1 MRYGAQPGKNTEHRP
16 SSYLGRVKIPN
27 TEPRLIALALVWCFA
42 TAAGAQPQAAHRAV
56 KLMGCGFEFTAIHED
71 TALARRAVE
80 AGIAEVSRIERLI
93 SSWDED
99 SQTSAINRNA
109 GIQPVQVGE
118 ELFQLI
124 RRSLKVSDITEGA
137 FDISFA
143 AIEKLYVF
151 NGSEAGLPPAGEVAR
166 SIAKINYRNIILD
179 PGKQTVFLKEE
190 GMRIGFGA
198 IGKGYA
204 ANRARA
210 AMQAMGIA
218 NGLVNASGDLT
229 CWGKQEDGRGW
240 GIAIADP
247 ENKRKAIAWLPIGE
261 GAVATSGDYEKYFL
275 ADGKRYAH
283 IIDPRTG
290 YPTTGIRSVT
300 VICPDAELADAL
312 ATSVFVLGKEKGL
325 ALINQ
330 LKGIECLIITEDKQ
344 MLSSKNLQL
353 Q

>member
-1 MRYGAQPGKNTEHRP
+1 MRNIVLLTVFGLFALTAFAQPGAVH
-16 SSYLGRVKIPN
+16 
-27 TEPRLIALALVWCFA
+27 
-42 TAAGAQPQAAHRAV
+42 QAA
-56 KLMGCGFEFTAIHED
+56 KLMGCGFELTAIHED
-71 TALARRAVE
+71 PVVAREAVK
-80 AGIAEVSRIERLI
+80 AGIEEISRIERLI
-93 SSWDED
+93 SSWDEN

-109 GIQPVQVGE
+109 GIEPVQVDE

-124 RRSLKVSDITEGA
+124 RRSLKVSGLTDGA

-151 NGSEAGLPPAGEVAR
+151 DGTTQELPPEDEVAR
-166 SIAKINYRNIILD
+166 SVAKINYRNIILD
-179 PGKQTVFLKEE
+179 PDKHTVFLKEK

-210 AMQAMGIA
+210 VMKGMGIES
-218 NGLVNASGDLT
+218 GLVNASGDLT
-229 CWGKQEDGRGW
+229 CWGKQEDGKDW

-247 ENKRKAIAWLPIGE
+247 DDKMKAIAWLPVGE
-261 GAVATSGDYEKYFL
+261 GAVVTSGDYEKYFV
-275 ADGKRYAH
+275 AGGRRYAH

-290 YPTTGIRSVT
+290 YPTTGIKSAT
-300 VICPDAELADAL
+300 VVCPDTELADAL

-330 LKGIECLIITEDKQ
+330 LKGIECLIVTEENEI
-344 MLSSKNLQL
+344 LSSNNLEIQYE
-353 Q
+353 

>member
-1 MRYGAQPGKNTEHRP
+1 M
-16 SSYLGRVKIPN
+16 KIFPA
-27 TEPRLIALALVWCFA
+27 LILACLC
-42 TAAGAQPQAAHRAV
+42 AAVLAAQPQAARRAV

-71 TALARRAVE
+71 EALANAAID

-93 SSWDED
+93 SSWDEN
-99 SQTSAINRNA
+99 SRTSAINRNA
-109 GIQPVQVGE
+109 GIQPVQVDE

-124 RRSLKVSDITEGA
+124 RRSLRVSGITGGA

-143 AIEKLYVF
+143 AIEKLYLF
-151 NGSEAGLPPAGEVAR
+151 DGSETTLPPAEEVAR
-166 SIAKINYRNIILD
+166 SVAKINYRNIVLNQE
-179 PGKQTVFLKEE
+179 KHTVFLKEP

-210 AMQAMGIA
+210 VMQAMGIA
-218 NGLVNASGDLT
+218 GGLVNASGDLI

-240 GIAIADP
+240 GIAVADP
-247 ENKRKAIAWLPIGE
+247 DDKRKAIAWLPVGE

-275 ADGKRYAH
+275 AGGKRYAH

-290 YPTTGIRSVT
+290 YPVTGLKSVT
-300 VICPDAELADAL
+300 IICPDAELADAL
-312 ATSVFVLGKEKGL
+312 ATAVFVLGKEQGL

-330 LKGIECLIITEDKQ
+330 LKGIECLIITEDNE
-344 MLSSKNLQL
+344 LLGSKNLEL
-353 Q
+353 QYEGRKE

>member
-1 MRYGAQPGKNTEHRP
+1 MKIFPALILAWLGAAALAAQPPVAR
-16 SSYLGRVKIPN
+16 
-27 TEPRLIALALVWCFA
+27 
-42 TAAGAQPQAAHRAV
+42 RAV

-71 TALARRAVE
+71 EALANAAID
-80 AGIAEVSRIERLI
+80 AGIAEISRIERLI
-93 SSWDED
+93 SSWDEN

-109 GIQPVQVGE
+109 GIQPVQVDE

-124 RRSLKVSDITEGA
+124 RRSLRVSGITGGA

-143 AIEKLYVF
+143 AIGKLYRF
-151 NGSEAGLPPAGEVAR
+151 NGAEATLPPAEEVAR
-166 SIAKINYRNIILD
+166 SVAKINYRNIVLNQE
-179 PGKQTVFLKEE
+179 KQTVFLKEP

-210 AMQAMGIA
+210 VMQAMGIA
-218 NGLVNASGDLT
+218 GGLVNASGDLI

-247 ENKRKAIAWLPIGE
+247 DHKRKAIAWLPVGE

-275 ADGKRYAH
+275 AGGKRYAH

-290 YPTTGIRSVT
+290 YPVTGLKSVT
-300 VICPDAELADAL
+300 IVCPDAELADAL
-312 ATSVFVLGKEKGL
+312 ATAVFVLGKEQGL

-330 LKGIECLIITEDKQ
+330 LKGIECLIITEDNE
-344 MLSSKNLQL
+344 LLGSKNLEL
-353 Q
+353 QYE